1 MHDQAGPGWP
11 GRPRHLA
18 AVPIGP
24 PGTEDAP
31 VPYALAARAES
42 TLGPSRPRRLTLA
55 LWHRQ
60 TAEDA
65 RQLLY
70 RLAEAD
76 AADLSHGQ
84 LAFTLG
90 RLHGAAL
97 NLLDIIDTITEP

>member
-1 MHDQAGPGWP
+1 MHDPP
-11 GRPRHLA
+11 TSGRSRHLT
-18 AVPIGP
+18 AVPPTPEPQPTGRI
-24 PGTEDAP
+24 
-31 VPYALAARAES
+31 
-42 TLGPSRPRRLTLA
+42 RLS

-60 TAEDA
+60 EAEDA

-70 RLAEAD
+70 RLAETDAD
-76 AADLSHGQ
+76 GLAPGQ